1 MESSAKKI
9 LLIYNNYS
17 TFVERDYEILSESN
31 LVHRYQFKSSKKFYK
46 LSLVFLKQFFFLLFK
61 GWRYDVFF
69 IWFADYHSFLPV
81 RCAKITQ
88 KESYIVI
95 GGYDV
100 ARVKKYVYGV
110 FVKRNRGWFAIQS
123 IKNCTC
129 NIAISQ
135 YVNRKIRFIAPSAKR
150 QLIYNAVDQNLLK
163 RIVDKPKE
171 RLVLTVAIV
180 DSEQTFY
187 IKGLDRFIECAQKIP
202 HVPFVI
208 VGLDKEK
215 LSNLL
220 LDIPKNLYV
229 YKKVAHQELQRYYQR
244 AQVYCQLS
252 RSESFSLALAEAIS
266 YGCTPV
272 ITNVGG
278 MPEIVEDKRFIQGKE
293 SLDQLVLKV
302 LENKFKYERFDFV
315 KSKFSLEERKR
326 LVLQLIS

>member
-9 LLIYNNYS
+9 LLIYNSYS
-17 TFVERDYEILSESN
+17 TFVKIDDKILSENN
-31 LVHRYQFKSSKKFYK
+31 LVHKYHFVPSRKVFKLFYE
-46 LSLVFLKQFFFLLFK
+46 LLKQFCFLLFY
-61 GWRYDVFF
+61 GWKYDVFF
-69 IWFADYHSFLPV
+69 MWFADYHSLLPV
-81 RCAKITQ
+81 LYAKIT
-88 KESYIVI
+88 KKKCYVVI

-100 ARVKKYVYGV
+100 ARVKKYGYGA
-110 FVKRNRGWFAIQS
+110 FVKKIRGWFAIQS
-123 IKNCTC
+123 IKKCTC
-129 NIAISQ
+129 NIAISR
-135 YVNRKIRFIAPSAKR
+135 YVNRKIRFIAPSAKCK
-150 QLIYNAVDQNLLK
+150 LIYNAIDQNFLN
-163 RIVDKPKE
+163 RIVNEPKE
-171 RLVLTVAIV
+171 KLVLTVAIV
-180 DSEQTFY
+180 EREQTFY

-208 VGLDKEK
+208 VGLDKKK

-220 LDIPKNLYV
+220 LDKPKNLYV

-302 LENKFKYERFDFV
+302 LEDKFKYERFNFV
-315 KSKFSLEERKR
+315 KSKFSLGERKR